1 GEAEAEK
8 AQQAAEALFSGQGN
22 LENVPTLEIR
32 SEDFGMKL
40 IDVLTREGVFS
51 SKGEGRRLVQQNGL
65 SLNDERISDADRIL
79 TEADLGEDGAL
90 VKKGKKKYY
99 RLVRA

>member
-1 GEAEAEK
+1 
-8 AQQAAEALFSGQGN
+8 
-22 LENVPTLEIR
+22 
-32 SEDFGMKL
+32 MKL

>member
-1 GEAEAEK
+1 
-8 AQQAAEALFSGQGN
+8 
-22 LENVPTLEIR
+22 
-32 SEDFGMKL
+32 
-40 IDVLTREGVFS
+40 
-51 SKGEGRRLVQQNGL
+51 VQQNGL